1 MAGWKCQ
8 TSSFARG
15 QLTISFFFPLAQ
27 LLICTKYMVKEDM
40 PLSQDV
46 EIALKLRVA
55 IISAE
60 LGSYKNCVQ
69 PFIEHLL
76 WARHWA
82 KCFRCIFLLGYQDLD
97 DTASKGQVELISFS
111 STWMSSVE
119 KLIIGTYMGVFG
131 HAGFA
136 IRKLG
141 SSKERFLFEGCDFVP
156 STNQHF
162 CRVASEKTPNLNQ
175 RNQKTSGK

>member
-1 MAGWKCQ
+1 
-8 TSSFARG
+8 
-15 QLTISFFFPLAQ
+15 
-27 LLICTKYMVKEDM
+27 MVKEDM

-55 IISAE
+55 ITSAE

-82 KCFRCIFLLGYQDLD
+82 KCLRCIFLLGYQDLD
-97 DTASKGQVELISFS
+97 DTASKGQVELISCS
-111 STWMSSVE
+111 STWMSCVE
-119 KLIIGTYMGVFG
+119 KLIIGMYMGVFG

-136 IRKLG
+136 IRNWDHQRKDSCLKDVPLSQALINTSSAWPQRRHQT
-141 SSKERFLFEGCDFVP
+141 SSKGTRKPLESSSL
-156 STNQHF
+156 
-162 CRVASEKTPNLNQ
+162 NL
-175 RNQKTSGK
+175 REPALLCEA